1 MQKESRDIA
10 RPKLKTVNDAIEEL
24 ALLVNND
31 TEDFHEKWKAILDKY
46 DINYNNTERWNI

>member
-31 TEDFHEKWKAILDKY
+31 TEDFREKWKAILDKY